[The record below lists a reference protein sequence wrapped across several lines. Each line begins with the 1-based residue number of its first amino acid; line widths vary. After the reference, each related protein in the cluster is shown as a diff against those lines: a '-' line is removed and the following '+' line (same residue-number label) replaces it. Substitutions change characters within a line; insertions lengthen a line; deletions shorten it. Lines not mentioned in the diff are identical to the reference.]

1 MAVAEA
7 NSFGQTVARAG
18 AFFKALSTRQ
28 KLLLAGGAVIVLA
41 TLFVFVKMLGKPE
54 MKPLYTGMNAVD
66 AQALAAKLAL
76 RKIPY
81 EISSDGGAISVPADQ
96 LDTARLQMAAEGKPR
111 SGRMGFELFDKQ
123 NWAGSDFSEKVNYQ
137 RALEGELERTIQTLD
152 GVDSVRVHLALPPDS
167 IFSDSE
173 RDAKASV
180 ILSMRGSRITRQTEN
195 AVARLV
201 SGAVDKLAPEDVA
214 VIDADSDKA
223 LAKDAGSGLDA
234 NGQSLEAALSARL
247 VQTLEP
253 VVGVGRV
260 RASVRMEYDLSS
272 SEEQQESYDPT
283 KTTQLTMQR
292 TEEHSTTAGGGV
304 AGTTSNLPNST
315 GAVKPSAEGQNSKSE
330 NGTYAV
336 SKLVR
341 HTVTPA
347 GRIKR
352 VAAAVLVDDE
362 VEVKNEA
369 GRITEV
375 RHHRSPEQLDQIE
388 ELAKAAIGA
397 DDARGDVVTVQNI
410 AFQQAVRENPAPL
423 TKLKR
428 VQNGVREWGQAIRFA
443 AIGLLFLA
451 IYATVLKPVKKQM
464 LEALKAAGQRL
475 QLTGRGGDA
484 KAGSLAADAAVSITL
499 PEAPLEAKQLGALKK
514 QIVEKVKAEPLPTT
528 RLVQTWIRE
537 GDEA

>member
-1 MAVAEA
+1 MAAPEA
-7 NSFGQTVARAG
+7 KSFAQVLANAG

-28 KLLLAGGAVIVLA
+28 KLLLGGGGVIVLA
-41 TLFVFVKMLGKPE
+41 TLLVFVTLLGKPE
-54 MKPLYTGMNAVD
+54 MKPLYTGMNAND
-66 AQALAAKLAL
+66 AQTLAAKLAV

-81 EISSDGGAISVPADQ
+81 EISADGGSISVPAEQ
-96 LDTARLQMAAEGKPR
+96 LDAARLQIAAEGKPR

-137 RALEGELERTIQTLD
+137 RALEGELERTIQTMD
-152 GVDSVRVHLALPPDS
+152 GVESVRVHLALPPDS
-167 IFSDSE
+167 IFSGSE
-173 RDAKASV
+173 REAKASV
-180 ILSMRGSRITRQTEN
+180 ILSMRGGRITRQTES

-201 SGAVDKLAPEDVA
+201 AGAVDKLASEDVA
-214 VIDADSDKA
+214 VIDADTNSA
-223 LAKDAGSGLDA
+223 LAKDAGGGIDA
-234 NGQSLEAALSARL
+234 NGRSLEAALSERL

-272 SEEQQESYDPT
+272 SEEQQESIDPT
-283 KTTQLTMQR
+283 KTAPLSMQR
-292 TEEHSTTAGGGV
+292 TEERSTTAAGGV
-304 AGTTSNLPNST
+304 AGTASNLPNGSGGT
-315 GAVKPSAEGQNSKSE
+315 AKPSEEGQNTHSE

-341 HTVTPA
+341 HTMVPA

-352 VAAAVLVDDE
+352 VAAAVLIDDE
-362 VEVKNEA
+362 VELKNEA
-369 GRITEV
+369 GRITEL
-375 RHHRSPEQLDQIE
+375 RHHRSAEQLEQIE
-388 ELAKAAIGA
+388 ELAKAAVGA
-397 DDARGDVVTVQNI
+397 DDSRGDVVTVQNI
-410 AFQQAVRENPAPL
+410 GFQPAVRDKPAPL
-423 TKLKR
+423 TMLKR

-464 LEALKAAGQRL
+464 LESLKAAVRPVMAA
-475 QLTGRGGDA
+475 DA
-484 KAGSLAADAAVSITL
+484 RAGSAAADAASITL

>member
-18 AFFKALSTRQ
+18 AFFKALGTRQ
-28 KLLLAGGAVIVLA
+28 KLLLAGGGVIVLA
-41 TLFVFVKMLGKPE
+41 TLFVFVKLLGKPE
-54 MKPLYTGMNAVD
+54 MKPLYTGMNAGD
-66 AQALAAKLAL
+66 AQTLAAKLAL

-81 EISSDGGAISVPADQ
+81 EISSDGSAISVPAEQ

-283 KTTQLTMQR
+283 KTTPLSMQR
-292 TEEHSTTAGGGV
+292 TEEHSTTAGGV

-341 HTVTPA
+341 HTVVPA

-352 VAAAVLVDDE
+352 VAAAVLIDDE

-388 ELAKAAIGA
+388 ELAKAAVGA

-410 AFQQAVRENPAPL
+410 AFQQAVRENPPPL

-428 VQNGVREWGQAIRFA
+428 VQNGVREWGQAFRFA

-451 IYATVLKPVKKQM
+451 IYATMLKPLKKQM

-475 QLTGRGGDA
+475 SLMGRGGDLKSA
-484 KAGSLAADAAVSITL
+484 VDASASITL

-514 QIVEKVKAEPLPTT
+514 QIVDKVKAEPLPTT

-537 GDEA
+537 GDET

>member
-1 MAVAEA
+1 
-7 NSFGQTVARAG
+7 
-18 AFFKALSTRQ
+18 
-28 KLLLAGGAVIVLA
+28 VL
-41 TLFVFVKMLGKPE
+41 
-54 MKPLYTGMNAVD
+54 
-66 AQALAAKLAL
+66 
-76 RKIPY
+76 I
-81 EISSDGGAISVPADQ
+81 
-96 LDTARLQMAAEGKPR
+96 
-111 SGRMGFELFDKQ
+111 
-123 NWAGSDFSEKVNYQ
+123 
-137 RALEGELERTIQTLD
+137 
-152 GVDSVRVHLALPPDS
+152 
-167 IFSDSE
+167 
-173 RDAKASV
+173 
-180 ILSMRGSRITRQTEN
+180 
-195 AVARLV
+195 
-201 SGAVDKLAPEDVA
+201 
-214 VIDADSDKA
+214 
-223 LAKDAGSGLDA
+223 
-234 NGQSLEAALSARL
+234 
-247 VQTLEP
+247 
-253 VVGVGRV
+253 
-260 RASVRMEYDLSS
+260 
-272 SEEQQESYDPT
+272 
-283 KTTQLTMQR
+283 
-292 TEEHSTTAGGGV
+292 
-304 AGTTSNLPNST
+304 
-315 GAVKPSAEGQNSKSE
+315 
-330 NGTYAV
+330 
-336 SKLVR
+336 
-341 HTVTPA
+341 
-347 GRIKR
+347 
-352 VAAAVLVDDE
+352 DDE

>member
-1 MAVAEA
+1 MAAPEA
-7 NSFGQTVARAG
+7 SSFGQVLAQAG
-18 AFFKALSTRQ
+18 AFFKALGMRQ
-28 KLLLAGGAVIVLA
+28 RLLLGGGGVIVLA
-41 TLFVFVKMLGKPE
+41 TLFVFVKLLGKPE
-54 MKPLYTGMNAVD
+54 MKPLYTGMVAGD

-81 EISSDGGAISVPADQ
+81 EISSDGGSISVPAEQ
-96 LDTARLQMAAEGKPR
+96 LDAVRLQIAAEGKPR

-137 RALEGELERTIQTLD
+137 RALEGELERTLETMD
-152 GVDSVRVHLALPPDS
+152 GVESVRVHLALPPDS
-167 IFSDSE
+167 IFSGSE
-173 RDAKASV
+173 REAKASV
-180 ILSMRGSRITRQTEN
+180 ILAMRGSRITRQTEN

-201 SGAVDKLAPEDVA
+201 AGAVDKLAPEDVA
-214 VIDADSDKA
+214 VIDADSNNA
-223 LAKDAGSGLDA
+223 LAKDAGSGMDA
-234 NGQSLEAALSARL
+234 NGRSLEAALSERL

-272 SEEQQESYDPT
+272 SEEQQESVDPT
-283 KTTQLTMQR
+283 KTVPLSMQR

-304 AGTTSNLPNST
+304 AGTSSNLPNASS
-315 GAVKPSAEGQNSKSE
+315 AAAKPSAEGQNSHSE
-330 NGTYAV
+330 NGTYAI

-341 HTVTPA
+341 HTLVPA

-375 RHHRSPEQLDQIE
+375 RHHRSPEQLEQIE
-388 ELAKAAIGA
+388 ELAKAAVGA
-397 DDARGDVVTVQNI
+397 DDSRGDVVTVQNI
-410 AFQQAVRENPAPL
+410 GFQPEVREKPAPL
-423 TKLKR
+423 TMLKR
-428 VQNGVREWGQAIRFA
+428 VQNGGREWGQAIRFA

-451 IYATVLKPVKKQM
+451 IYATVLKPLKKQM
-464 LEALKAAGQRL
+464 LAALKGLRL
-475 QLTGRGGDA
+475 PDTGRAGDA
-484 KAGSLAADAAVSITL
+484 RPGSTAVEAAASITL
-499 PEAPLEAKQLGALKK
+499 PDAPLETKQLGALKK
-514 QIVEKVKAEPLPTT
+514 QIVEKVKAEPLPTS